1 MAGRMNA
8 GRAMWGLVAWV
19 LLALPVAAQGFSALA
34 RIDPGASRITEA
46 ADGGVQIDL
55 GLQIGVPFRI
65 FTLDE
70 PRRLV
75 MDFREVDW
83 TGLTAADLVQTDRVS
98 SVQYGAYVPG
108 WSRMVA
114 ELATPMQVAT
124 AVMAIDPESAAARL
138 TVALRPVSAQEFA
151 ASAGAPYDP
160 QWDLPAPQ
168 QVAPARNRDPDAPLV
183 VVLDPG
189 HGGIDPGAEVEG
201 LDEKDLM
208 LRFARELREVLLRSG
223 GFQVVLTRDDDH
235 FVHQEKLTR
244 RDSDASAAGTTAARG
259 TLAAVH
265 WREWRWTTPA
275 AVGDCTWGQVRW
287 RFYDNGRIVFQAEM
301 DNDVGSFKLGAQ
313 QGHRIELRTTDGCL
327 LGAWRAAFFVRRHS
341 GIAHY
346 PATVVEEFPLIQQHF
361 DELAERQSGSCFH
374 R

>member
-1 MAGRMNA
+1 MAFFATLSGFLLRPMMSGDKGGRRKEA
-8 GRAMWGLVAWV
+8 LQ
-19 LLALPVAAQGFSALA
+19 LLK
-34 RIDPGASRITEA
+34 
-46 ADGGVQIDL
+46 
-55 GLQIGVPFRI
+55 
-65 FTLDE
+65 
-70 PRRLV
+70 
-75 MDFREVDW
+75 
-83 TGLTAADLVQTDRVS
+83 
-98 SVQYGAYVPG
+98 
-108 WSRMVA
+108 
-114 ELATPMQVAT
+114 
-124 AVMAIDPESAAARL
+124 ARL
-138 TVALRPVSAQEFA
+138 
-151 ASAGAPYDP
+151 
-160 QWDLPAPQ
+160 
-168 QVAPARNRDPDAPLV
+168 DPDHAFL
-183 VVLDPG
+183 
-189 HGGIDPGAEVEG
+189 
-201 LDEKDLM
+201 
-208 LRFARELREVLLRSG
+208 S
-223 GFQVVLTRDDDH
+223 RDDDH

-301 DNDVGSFKLGAQ
+301 DNDVGSFKLGVQ

-327 LGAWRAAFFVRRHS
+327 LGAWRAAFFVRRYS